1 MKPQALFISALG
13 SAMLLSAIPA
23 HSQTTDLEEILTSSI
38 KERVQMPLLFSTR
51 DTTFALS
58 LPDDE
63 PAEVYLHVTVDR
75 KGRVKE
81 KLTRV
86 NANHLGA
93 YVAPTFADATKEL
106 RVPNETMPA
115 LAGKDTSLLLT
126 FSLEYQCMLDT
137 VSAAQPNAVEEL
149 NKRLKLLNTADYP
162 KRVYPGKEIFI
173 PMTISDIEKHSTF
186 LTIAS
191 AERAIDPRYRDIAT
205 PIWYYLAFFKEE

>member
-13 SAMLLSAIPA
+13 CAMLLSAIPA
-23 HSQTTDLEEILTSSI
+23 HSQTTDLEKMLTSSI

-86 NANHLGA
+86 NANHFGY
-93 YVAPTFADATKEL
+93 YVAPAFAEATKEL
-106 RVPNETMPA
+106 RIPNEAMPA
-115 LAGKDTSLLLT
+115 LSGKDTSLMLV
-126 FSLEYQCMLDT
+126 FPLEYQCVFD
-137 VSAAQPNAVEEL
+137 
-149 NKRLKLLNTADYP
+149 
-162 KRVYPGKEIFI
+162 
-173 PMTISDIEKHSTF
+173 TISIPKTGAGDWVMQHIY
-186 LTIAS
+186 
-191 AERAIDPRYRDIAT
+191 DNPYRDSPYRFYDMFGQPFRSLQELDKDARHVVNISLNNLESRFAKPT

>member
-1 MKPQALFISALG
+1 MKPQVFFISALG
-13 SAMLLSAIPA
+13 CALLLSAIPA
-23 HSQTTDLEEILTSSI
+23 RSQTTDLEKMLTSSI

-86 NANHLGA
+86 NANHFGA

-106 RVPNETMPA
+106 RVPDEAMPA
-115 LAGKDTSLLLT
+115 LAGKDTSLLLA
-126 FSLEYQCMLDT
+126 FPLEYQCVFDT
-137 VSAAQPNAVEEL
+137 I
-149 NKRLKLLNTADYP
+149 NKAWPDMGERI
-162 KRVYPGKEIFI
+162 RQGSRI
-173 PMTISDIEKHSTF
+173 PMYYYNPRSSSKYDPNYLEGWVSTGVSYAKF
-186 LTIAS
+186 LYKNTLPS
-191 AERAIDPRYRDIAT
+191 PV
-205 PIWYYLAFFKEE
+205 WYYLAFLKE

>member
-13 SAMLLSAIPA
+13 CAMLLSAIPA
-23 HSQTTDLEEILTSSI
+23 HSQTTDLEKMLTSSI

-115 LAGKDTSLLLT
+115 LTGKDTSLMLV
-126 FSLEYQCMLDT
+126 FPLEYQCVFDT
-137 VSAAQPNAVEEL
+137 I
-149 NKRLKLLNTADYP
+149 NKAWPDMGEWINQGSR
-162 KRVYPGKEIFI
+162 I
-173 PMTISDIEKHSTF
+173 PMYYYDPITHKKYNPNYLQRWANSGYDHAKF
-186 LTIAS
+186 LYKNTLPS
-191 AERAIDPRYRDIAT
+191 
-205 PIWYYLAFFKEE
+205 PIWYYLAFLKE

>member
-13 SAMLLSAIPA
+13 CAMLLSAIPA
-23 HSQTTDLEEILTSSI
+23 HSQTTDLGKMLTSSI

-86 NANHLGA
+86 NANHFGS
-93 YVAPTFADATKEL
+93 YVAPAFAEATKEL
-106 RVPNETMPA
+106 RIPNEAMPA
-115 LAGKDTSLLLT
+115 LSGKDTSLLLA
-126 FSLEYQCMLDT
+126 FPLEYQCVFDT
-137 VSAAQPNAVEEL
+137 INKAWPSDQPYTLFPYARGANLEDYKWYK
-149 NKRLKLLNTADYP
+149 KRLSVFYTGSLRNT
-162 KRVYPGKEIFI
+162 
-173 PMTISDIEKHSTF
+173 
-186 LTIAS
+186 
-191 AERAIDPRYRDIAT
+191 YRDLLWRYIHRTEPT
-205 PIWYYLAFFKEE
+205 PIWYYLAFFKE

>member
-23 HSQTTDLEEILTSSI
+23 HSQTTELEKMLTSSI

-51 DTTFALS
+51 DTAFALS

-115 LAGKDTSLLLT
+115 LTGKDTSLLLAFEVAYCHLGDTTLVASRAYEHPYRSPITYFNVISPWHRHQKAFKQQFPGT
-126 FSLEYQCMLDT
+126 FVYLGTLGIENPYVAIERLPKPDAYSGT
-137 VSAAQPNAVEEL
+137 VSYFVAML
-149 NKRLKLLNTADYP
+149 
-162 KRVYPGKEIFI
+162 
-173 PMTISDIEKHSTF
+173 
-186 LTIAS
+186 
-191 AERAIDPRYRDIAT
+191 AE
-205 PIWYYLAFFKEE
+205 

>member
-23 HSQTTDLEEILTSSI
+23 HSQTTDLEKMLTSSI

-115 LAGKDTSLLLT
+115 LTEKDTSLMLT
-126 FSLEYQCMLDT
+126 FEVAYCHLGDTTLVASRAYEHPYRSPITYFNVITPWYRHQKALKQAFPGTFTYVGELGIENPYIAVSRLRKLDT
-137 VSAAQPNAVEEL
+137 YSGPVNYFAA
-149 NKRLKLLNTADYP
+149 
-162 KRVYPGKEIFI
+162 
-173 PMTISDIEKHSTF
+173 F
-186 LTIAS
+186 LT
-191 AERAIDPRYRDIAT
+191 E
-205 PIWYYLAFFKEE
+205 

>member
-23 HSQTTDLEEILTSSI
+23 HSQTTDLEKMLTSSI

-106 RVPNETMPA
+106 RASRKNSPA
-115 LAGKDTSLLLT
+115 STQITSEPMWPRHLPTPRKNSAFRTKQCLLSQGK
-126 FSLEYQCMLDT
+126 
-137 VSAAQPNAVEEL
+137 
-149 NKRLKLLNTADYP
+149 
-162 KRVYPGKEIFI
+162 
-173 PMTISDIEKHSTF
+173 
-186 LTIAS
+186 
-191 AERAIDPRYRDIAT
+191 T
-205 PIWYYLAFFKEE
+205 PL

>member
-13 SAMLLSAIPA
+13 CALLLSAIPA
-23 HSQTTDLEEILTSSI
+23 RSQTNDLEESLTCCI
-38 KERVQMPLLFSTR
+38 KERLQMPLLFSTR

-106 RVPNETMPA
+106 RVPNEAMPA
-115 LAGKDTSLLLT
+115 LSGKDTSLLLT

-149 NKRLKLLNTADYP
+149 NKRLKKINTREYP
-162 KRVYPGKEIFI
+162 AMFRAEGYV
-173 PMTISDIEKHSTF
+173 PMTISDIEKHSRLQTM
-186 LTIAS
+186 LS
-191 AERAIDPRYRDIAT
+191 AETSINPRYRKSTT

>member
-13 SAMLLSAIPA
+13 CAMLLSAIPA
-23 HSQTTDLEEILTSSI
+23 HSQTTELEKMLTSSI

-58 LPDDE
+58 LPDNE

-106 RVPNETMPA
+106 RVPDEAMPA
-115 LAGKDTSLLLT
+115 LAGKDTSLMLAFEVAYCHLGDTTLVASRAHEHPYRSPITYFNVIAPWDRHQKALKQAFPGT
-126 FSLEYQCMLDT
+126 FTYVGELGIENPYIAVSRLRKLDT
-137 VSAAQPNAVEEL
+137 YSGPVNYFAA
-149 NKRLKLLNTADYP
+149 
-162 KRVYPGKEIFI
+162 
-173 PMTISDIEKHSTF
+173 F
-186 LTIAS
+186 L
-191 AERAIDPRYRDIAT
+191 AE
-205 PIWYYLAFFKEE
+205 